1 MFEKLYRLFRIL
13 AKTRSI
19 FKEVSEVLICK
30 GVGRVKEPTVMAK
43 YSESH
48 CHPLE
53 KRGRE
58 GAVQWQSNGRRINI
72 QRLSFGDL

>member
-1 MFEKLYRLFRIL
+1 M
-13 AKTRSI
+13 
-19 FKEVSEVLICK
+19 FKERDINE
-30 GVGRVKEPTVMAK
+30 GTTYRGEMWVGLKEPTVMAK

-58 GAVQWQSNGRRINI
+58 GAVQWQ
-72 QRLSFGDL
+72 LEE